1 MAESDGRSRWGTFVI
16 GGLIG
21 GAAGFAASR
30 LRERPR
36 RARPLAAPG
45 LAAFEQAP
53 CFRELEETEHEAV
66 RRQPESRS

>member
-1 MAESDGRSRWGTFVI
+1 MAGSDGRSRWGTFLI

-30 LRERPR
+30 LRDRPR

-45 LAAFEQAP
+45 LSAFEQAP
-53 CFRELEETEHEAV
+53 CFRELQEAEHDAV
-66 RRQPESRS
+66 QRASENRA